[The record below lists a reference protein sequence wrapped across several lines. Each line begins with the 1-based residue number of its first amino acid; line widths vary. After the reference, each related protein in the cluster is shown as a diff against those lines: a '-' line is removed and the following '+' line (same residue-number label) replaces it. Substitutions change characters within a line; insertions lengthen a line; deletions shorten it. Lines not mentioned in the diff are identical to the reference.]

1 MSTLENH
8 KPNELEM
15 ALKIAQRALDTLI
28 DEKPNGGLIVHKGQD
43 TEAKM
48 SYREAKLCIERI
60 ERRFGVLGAFSFGIC
75 GCCTKWNTKPHGTAH
90 WKDFGTC
97 TNTNKVMHRYD
108 SCGNHSKKNGGW
120 GL

>member
-1 MSTLENH
+1 MSTLENY

-15 ALKIAQRALDTLI
+15 ALKIAMKAI
-28 DEKPNGGLIVHKGQD
+28 DQLMEQKPNGGLVVNRGQD

-48 SYREAKLCIERI
+48 RYAEAKVCMERI
-60 ERRFGVLGAFSFGIC
+60 QRRFGVLGAFSLGIC
-75 GCCTKWNTKPHGTAH
+75 GCCTKWDTRPHGTAH

-97 TNTNKVMHRYD
+97 KVNNKTTHRYD
-108 SCGNHSKKNGGW
+108 SCDKHSKENGGW